1 MTNEPIACAAGGI
14 DITGCRVSLY
24 PMKDH
29 FAQQIVASIERTD
42 TTAVWQQTD
51 LFSTLFRGEAPSV
64 VDAAAGLFINAYES
78 KTHLVGEFTFSK
90 GCPGDSAGD
99 AFLNGDQAQPNK
111 ASNLM
116 NGTFDV
122 DCKYSFYVFGENN
135 YMEEIATIVQLAE
148 TYGLAPRSAHYV
160 TMLTG
165 TANQLFGYFE
175 AALAYAHDHFPHYVL
190 EATVSVNSP
199 SKKKAVSHD

>member
-1 MTNEPIACAAGGI
+1 MSNKPIVCAKDGI

-29 FAQQIVASIERTD
+29 FAQQILTSIEKTN
-42 TTAVWQQTD
+42 TSAVWQQTD

-64 VDAAAGLFINAYES
+64 LDAAAALFINAYES

-90 GCPGDSAGD
+90 GCPGDTAGD
-99 AFLNGDQAQPNK
+99 TFLNGEQAQPNK
-111 ASNLM
+111 GKNLA
-116 NGTFDV
+116 NGDFLV
-122 DCKYSFYVFGENN
+122 DCKYSFYVFGENH
-135 YMEEIATIVQLAE
+135 YMEEIATIVQLTE
-148 TYGLAPRSAHYV
+148 THGLSPRSAHYV

-165 TANQLFGYFE
+165 SASQLFAYFE
-175 AALAYAHDHFPHYVL
+175 AALAYAHDHLPHYVL

-199 SKKKAVSHD
+199 SKKEAMPHD

>member
-1 MTNEPIACAAGGI
+1 MTNEPIACAVGGI

-99 AFLNGDQAQPNK
+99 AFLNGEQAQPNK
-111 ASNLM
+111 ASNLV

-135 YMEEIATIVQLAE
+135 YMKEISTIVQLAE

-175 AALAYAHDHFPHYVL
+175 AALAYAHDHLPHYVL